1 MNSKDNIEK
10 IISETFNNP
19 DVMSFIVKQVREQL
33 EKEQA
38 SIEEKNIPNQI
49 ENNPVSKK
57 DIVKN
62 ILNEFEKKHIKKDV
76 KDPKDIGDVIH
87 KDINSIINNMD
98 KKAKTYLNDNS
109 FLNDYINNKDI
120 FMNSFGKTI
129 EDSKNEN
136 NEDDCENCS
145 NHCEDDCDYDFET
158 DYCSHC
164 ECKND
169 CDESDQNSSSIF
181 YTSYTSGYKQTTNEE
196 GKPIGYLYFNFDSNN
211 EQIDIYKQIRD
222 YYSILNLHADEWDNW
237 DLFHYDYNK
246 ENFHLSV
253 LIDDYTY
260 HFSSKEDKIVDG
272 DEDDITSFIYT
283 KPDDNLKM
291 FSIYILNYS
300 TKTNKLYDFIRIII
314 TIPDESTETDYEN
327 YYINLEK
334 YFSDKQR
341 LINLIED
348 YTYIFI
354 NRFKVNNHIPVK
366 TDEDM
371 YVVLIGDIIRQIKDK
386 INSRPISEPTKI
398 EFKKEDPID
407 KTNSILDKLG
417 IPYDNNGN
425 VEIPIGADT
434 IDNENITQ
442 QECYIINT
450 GNHTHDEFLSK
461 AIQDGRIKVEVI
473 SNDSVCI
480 NVGGTFICMKNHYNK

>member
-19 DVMSFIVKQVREQL
+19 DVMSFIVKQVRDQL

-62 ILNEFEKKHIKKDV
+62 ILNEFEKKRIKKDV
-76 KDPKDIGDVIH
+76 KDPKDIGDIIH

-98 KKAKTYLNDNS
+98 KKAKTYLNNNS
-109 FLNDYINNKDI
+109 FLNDYIDNRDI
-120 FMNSFGKTI
+120 FMNSFDKTI

-145 NHCEDDCDYDFET
+145 NHCEHDCDYDFET

-246 ENFHLSV
+246 ENFYLSV

-260 HFSSKEDKIVDG
+260 HFSSKEAKIIDG

-291 FSIYILNYS
+291 FSIYMLNYS
-300 TKTNKLYDFIRIII
+300 TKTNKLYDFIRII
-314 TIPDESTETDYEN
+314 
-327 YYINLEK
+327 
-334 YFSDKQR
+334 
-341 LINLIED
+341 
-348 YTYIFI
+348 
-354 NRFKVNNHIPVK
+354 
-366 TDEDM
+366 
-371 YVVLIGDIIRQIKDK
+371 
-386 INSRPISEPTKI
+386 
-398 EFKKEDPID
+398 
-407 KTNSILDKLG
+407 
-417 IPYDNNGN
+417 N
-425 VEIPIGADT
+425 VI
-434 IDNENITQ
+434 
-442 QECYIINT
+442 
-450 GNHTHDEFLSK
+450 
-461 AIQDGRIKVEVI
+461 
-473 SNDSVCI
+473 
-480 NVGGTFICMKNHYNK
+480 